1 MLCLRTVAAMPRRQ
15 RPALPVSPPPDY
27 DSRRRKRAENIRVI
41 QAKGAYVFYI
51 EWYDPAADTSI
62 EAPDHLDVTISC
74 RKWKWLI
81 EEYDKNLKRFHTV
94 AFWLS
99 Q

>member
-1 MLCLRTVAAMPRRQ
+1 MRCLGTVPAMPRRQ

-41 QAKGAYVFYI
+41 QAKDAYAFYI
-51 EWYDPAADTSI
+51 EWYDPTADTSI
-62 EAPDHLDVTISC
+62 EAPDYLDVKISC
-74 RKWKWLI
+74 RKWKWLVQ
-81 EEYDKNLKRFHTV
+81 ENDKSLKRFHTV
-94 AFWLS
+94 ACWLS

>member
-1 MLCLRTVAAMPRRQ
+1 MLCWRTVAAMPGRQ
-15 RPALPVSPPPDY
+15 CPALPVSPPSDY

-41 QAKGAYVFYI
+41 QVKDAYAFYI

-81 EEYDKNLKRFHTV
+81 EEYEK
-94 AFWLS
+94 S
-99 Q
+99 